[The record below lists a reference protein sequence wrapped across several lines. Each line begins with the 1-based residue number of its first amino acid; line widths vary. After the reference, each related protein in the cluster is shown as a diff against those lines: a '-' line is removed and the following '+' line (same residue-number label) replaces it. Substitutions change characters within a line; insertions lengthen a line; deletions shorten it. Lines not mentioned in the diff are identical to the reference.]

1 MKTLTADFSPVALQ
15 DGAAAKWHEQRL
27 KSTFA
32 AMQRRWWLIGL
43 LACAGLVGAATWL
56 SVAKSQYTATALVQL
71 DTRNKFVS
79 FDSSAPGGS
88 REAESSVIR
97 TEVEVLRSD
106 TVVERVVKV
115 LNLTNDPE
123 FSPSSPTLLAKLVD
137 WLPASP
143 ISRGSVHQ
151 SDAPRAPAG
160 SASESS
166 TRQLDHSDS
175 SNTNTSN
182 QFSGFGP
189 LAQSKT
195 RTTVVTDNNGVVLG
209 SIVDNPAVPV
219 DRSKAID
226 PNGPIS
232 SGSDQVGA
240 GIQAPADV
248 DSTEHRSGGSNEG
261 TVQSADPLQERLVQE
276 KLALTIQRVKKS
288 LSVEAD
294 GRSYII
300 TIGFAALTS
309 ERAALIA
316 NTFAK
321 QYLSTQIH
329 AKMALTESAN
339 DWAKKQLD
347 SAGAQLREAEEAIE
361 QFRAQH
367 EEKIEVAAGN
377 SVAVSRQ
384 LGQFLAQL
392 NERLAAATQA
402 RIAAETRFAAT
413 QGLVKRNDVFVI
425 PEVLASPLLQR
436 LREEE
441 TRLAARRASLEARLG
456 PQFPEVQSANTELA
470 RVQASIKSKVS
481 EVISNIEAEV
491 AVTRAQEHEL
501 SSKVEAMRKSVGE
514 NSQQQLQLSVLE
526 RRAEARRAFYAAIEK
541 RFVETSALLHG
552 VYPDAR
558 IIARATPPPQ
568 PSWPNSPITLI
579 AGLLLGGILGTAIA
593 ALLEFADKSFRTP
606 LQLEEATARTCLG
619 ILPDLGRAF
628 HRGITGDL
636 PSRNSRLFRESVRT
650 ICIALDAVTGVNSP
664 KKGHVVLVTSAL
676 PQEGKTLSSIA
687 LAAAL
692 AASGSKTLLVDADLR
707 RPQVTSYLPAA
718 LRSQDLASMLEDYDS
733 YPSAIEIDKNF
744 YAIRGG
750 DADENAQR
758 VFLSEQFRTFME
770 TAKAEFDAIVIDSP
784 PSMVVADAAILARFA
799 NVVVHVVR
807 WGRTRRST
815 VLDSIDQM
823 RRANKGP
830 ISVTVLNRVNLL
842 RYYKYHRDGGWG
854 FRYANHYRPAVAAPA
869 MEQ

>member
-1 MKTLTADFSPVALQ
+1 MKTLTADFSPVAIQ

-43 LACAGLVGAATWL
+43 LGCAGLIGAATWL

-79 FDSSAPGGS
+79 FDSSAVGGS
-88 REAESSVIR
+88 READSNVIR

-123 FSPSSPTLLAKLVD
+123 FSPSSPTLLAKLVES
-137 WLPASP
+137 LPASP
-143 ISRGSVHQ
+143 FSRGSVH

-166 TRQLDHSDS
+166 TRQLERSDS
-175 SNTNTSN
+175 FSAGT
-182 QFSGFGP
+182 QFGGFGP
-189 LAQSKT
+189 MAQGKT
-195 RTTVVTDNNGVVLG
+195 RATVVTDNNGVVLG

-219 DRSKAID
+219 DRNNAID
-226 PNGPIS
+226 PKGPIS
-232 SGSDQVGA
+232 SGAGA
-240 GIQAPADV
+240 GQV
-248 DSTEHRSGGSNEG
+248 DAGNNSEG
-261 TVQSADPLQERLVQE
+261 PNRLAASVPERLDD
-276 KLALTIQRVKKS
+276 KLALTIQRVKRS
-288 LSVEAD
+288 LSIEAD

-309 ERAALIA
+309 EKAALIA
-316 NTFAK
+316 NAFAK
-321 QYLSTQIH
+321 QYLSTQID

-367 EEKIEVAAGN
+367 EEKMEVAAGN

-402 RIAAETRFAAT
+402 RIAAETRFAST
-413 QGLVKRNDVFVI
+413 QGLVKRNDIFVI
-425 PEVLASPLLQR
+425 PEVLASPLLQK

-481 EVISNIEAEV
+481 EVVSNIQAEV
-491 AVTRAQEHEL
+491 AVARAQEQEL

-514 NSQQQLQLSVLE
+514 NSQQQLELSVLE
-526 RRAEARRAFYAAIEK
+526 RRAEARRTFYAAIEK

-558 IIARATPPPQ
+558 IIARATPPPL
-568 PSWPNSPITLI
+568 PSWPNIPITLI
-579 AGLLLGGILGTAIA
+579 AGLLLGGILGAAIA

-606 LQLEEATARTCLG
+606 LQLEEATTRTCLG

-636 PSRNSRLFRESVRT
+636 PSRSSRLFRESVRT
-650 ICIALDAVTGVNSP
+650 ICIALDAVIGVNSP
-664 KKGHVVLVTSAL
+664 KKGHVILVTSAL
-676 PQEGKTLSSIA
+676 PQEGKTLSSVA

-692 AASGSKTLLVDADLR
+692 AASGSKTLLVDGDLR
-707 RPQVTSYLPAA
+707 RPQMTSYLPAA
-718 LRSQDLASMLEDYDS
+718 SRSQDLASMLADYDS

-758 VFLSEQFRTFME
+758 VFLSEQFGTFME

-823 RRANKGP
+823 RRANKRSV
-830 ISVTVLNRVNLL
+830 SVTMLNRVNLV

-869 MEQ
+869 VEHKGQ